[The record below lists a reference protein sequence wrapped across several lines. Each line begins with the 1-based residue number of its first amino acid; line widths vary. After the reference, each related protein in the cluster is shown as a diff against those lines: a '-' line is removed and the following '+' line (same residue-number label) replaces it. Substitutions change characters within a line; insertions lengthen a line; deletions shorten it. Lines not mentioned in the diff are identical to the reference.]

1 MKRITILYAC
11 LTVVACSPTP
21 SAPPPSA
28 TAPAA
33 TSSPAAPAATP
44 AAPAVKLYTMNCGS
58 LEFGD
63 VDMFADDG
71 SMKGVARTLIDSC
84 YLIRHPKGDLVW
96 DTGVPE
102 AIADMAGGLTP
113 KDFPVHIVVP
123 KKITAQLG
131 ELGLKPADIEYVSF
145 SHKDFDHVGNGGLF
159 ASSTWT
165 VDADERAAMF
175 SDDARKSQD
184 FASYQALEG
193 ARTDLIEGDATHDV
207 FGDGTVVI
215 HQAPGHTPGHT
226 VLLVK
231 TARSGAVLLTGDMWH
246 LSESREK
253 RLVPSFNFNREQTLA
268 SMDKVEAVAKDTGA
282 RIIRQHVSEDVA
294 SLPAFPMPLE

>member
-1 MKRITILYAC
+1 MTRIALLSAC
-11 LTVVACSPTP
+11 IAIAACSPQGEAP
-21 SAPPPSA
+21 KAPP
-28 TAPAA
+28 AA
-33 TSSPAAPAATP
+33 STSAAPAP
-44 AAPAVKLYTMNCGS
+44 APAVVSPAVKLYAMDCGT
-58 LEFGD
+58 LEFKD

-71 SMKGVARTLIDSC
+71 SMKGVARKFVDSC

-102 AIADMAGGLTP
+102 AIADMPGGLTP

-131 ELGLKPADIEYVSF
+131 ELGLSPTDIEYVSF

-159 ASSTWT
+159 AASTWI
-165 VDADERAAMF
+165 VDSDERAAMF

-184 FASYQALEG
+184 FASYQALEH
-193 ARTDLIEGDATHDV
+193 AKTELIEGDASRDV
-207 FGDGTVVI
+207 FGDGSVVI

-231 TARSGAVLLTGDMWH
+231 TAGSGNILLTGDMWH
-246 LSESREK
+246 LAESRDK
-253 RLVPSFNFNREQTLA
+253 RLVPSFNFNRKQTIA
-268 SMDKVEAVAKDTGA
+268 SMDKVEALAEDNNA
-282 RIIRQHVSEDVA
+282 RVVRQHVAEDVA
-294 SLPAFPMPLE
+294 SLPAFPKALE